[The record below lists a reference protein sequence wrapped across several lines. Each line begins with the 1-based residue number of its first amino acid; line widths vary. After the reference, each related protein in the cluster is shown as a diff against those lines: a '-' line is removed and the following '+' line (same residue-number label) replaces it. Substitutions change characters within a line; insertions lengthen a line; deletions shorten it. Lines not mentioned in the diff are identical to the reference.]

1 MKSGLSIAFIVA
13 FCLTCA
19 APITQFYPGTYF
31 PEDHTY
37 QNKSLG
43 FSFSFRGNWDIICDP
58 NNMKENKSNATLL
71 HETGGEL
78 LFIGYTMEKTQ
89 GTRGIAVN
97 LNETNRKYA
106 EAIVKI
112 NQEDRQ
118 LDSSLTE
125 MTIAGIPMIEW
136 IYEKAGFRFVEF
148 FFKVDTYNVRI
159 AFWTKQ
165 KLFTNFLPVYEENM
179 GTMILTER

>member
-1 MKSGLSIAFIVA
+1 MKRCLPLSFLLVL
-13 FCLTCA
+13 FLQCA
-19 APITQFYPGTYF
+19 APMMQFYPGVYF

-43 FSFSFRGNWDIICDP
+43 FSFSYRGNWEIICDP
-58 NNMKENKSNATLL
+58 NNMKENKSTAALL

-78 LFIGYTMEKTQ
+78 LFVGYTVEKTQ
-89 GTRGIAVN
+89 GTRGISVN
-97 LNETNRKYA
+97 LNETNKGYA
-106 EAIVKI
+106 EAIVKL
-112 NQEDRQ
+112 NEDRP
-118 LDSSLTE
+118 LDSGLTE
-125 MTIAGIPMIEW
+125 VTIAGIPMIEW

-165 KLFTNFLPVYEENM
+165 KLFANFLPVYEENM
-179 GTMILTER
+179 GTMLLTER